1 MPHAIRVPPRPGE
14 PAYEAFE
21 RLAARLGD
29 ADGDRLARSLGI
41 DRKAL
46 RHGVGVDRVGELLGL
61 DARSLTDATF
71 VREARGMRLGGFVVP
86 FRGWAPSKRVCVRCL
101 VQDSGDEDDGA
112 TLWKY
117 RRTWWDL
124 RAVDRCER
132 HGCALLDA
140 CPGCGSPLA
149 WRDRP
154 PRLCASCG
162 RDLLAASGASAPDA
176 GWEAYL
182 VGRLGFGPARPAAIL
197 DAMPLTDALSCV
209 LAVGETL
216 SPRSASRSSPKVDRA
231 RAALGFGLLGDG
243 GRALR
248 AGLLALEP
256 PSPHLDGRRLRRLLN
271 PLLGWLEAH
280 PGDATG
286 PIRDALLSHV
296 RSAWVVT
303 REFSLLGEPLSPDG
317 QEHRL
322 ALGRRLG
329 LDPTIL
335 DRLLR
340 HAGLAAAGEREC
352 GAGEFARL
360 RETVDASVT
369 VPEARRILDL
379 DTRTLMAL
387 AGMGILPWA
396 PWTEGE
402 STRGRFVR
410 CALVRL
416 AAALRFDVPMVG
428 RRTADQMTFDD
439 ASRALRRGSRH
450 HDRARAISHLLS
462 GRIRPCARLDRGRGP
477 TTLLFDGRTI
487 EVLQDA
493 DAQPPDH

>member
-1 MPHAIRVPPRPGE
+1 
-14 PAYEAFE
+14 
-21 RLAARLGD
+21 
-29 ADGDRLARSLGI
+29 
-41 DRKAL
+41 
-46 RHGVGVDRVGELLGL
+46 VDRVGELLGL

-117 RRTWWDL
+117 RRTWLDL

-132 HGCALLDA
+132 HACALLDA

-197 DAMPLTDALSCV
+197 DAIPLTDALSCV